1 MAADAEGDVTIQ
13 EIDSDVEFVCQ
24 PTFSVDMT
32 EELRS
37 EGKEVDGDDPERLEK
52 EMEPWPSLF
61 PPANPSPEFRKDTE
75 KAVAQAME
83 STDFA
88 RAITVYTEAM
98 RGGGSNPAML
108 STRAALLLKCKRPCA
123 AVRDC
128 TAAISI
134 NASMVKAYRIRGMSH
149 RRLGHW
155 KKAHR
160 DLTEAQNLKYDSE
173 MAEMLK
179 IVANRGKKVLA
190 SEPTKNSSP
199 GDARA
204 SRRKR
209 RSSPERKADTGMPIF
224 SDFPD
229 FPDFASSAP
238 KVSLPELTKGQ
249 AVVIV
254 GLEKAGH
261 LNGRRGVVE
270 REDPRPA
277 SKGRWEVE
285 VRMDGG
291 LLEIKSL
298 KRENIQT
305 LNKVDREAC
314 KAWAKAEK
322 AHKDA
327 RERKEQHE
335 EMQKYKSVVEAK
347 IGKLSLQDRARDLLR
362 TLGPEQALSVL
373 DRVEG
378 PGVTNINEFVVTQAK
393 LLLGQ
398 DSDSED
404 DAPPPPSKKAR

>member
-1 MAADAEGDVTIQ
+1 MAADAEGDVQIQ

-24 PTFSVDMT
+24 PTFTVDVT
-32 EELRS
+32 DELRS
-37 EGKEVDGDDPERLEK
+37 EGHDADGDDPERLQK
-52 EMEPWPSLF
+52 ETEPWPSLF
-61 PPANPSPEFRKDTE
+61 PPANPSLQFRQDTE

-83 STDFA
+83 SADFA

-128 TAAISI
+128 TAAIQI

-160 DLTEAQNLKYDSE
+160 DLTEAQNLKYDAE

-179 IVANRGKKVLA
+179 IVANRGKKVLEP
-190 SEPTKNSSP
+190 EPTKNSSP
-199 GDARA
+199 DARA

-209 RSSPERKADTGMPIF
+209 RSSPDRKADATSMPTF
-224 SDFPD
+224 DFPD
-229 FPDFASSAP
+229 FPEPMSSAP
-238 KVSLPELTKGQ
+238 QVSLPDLTKGQ

-291 LLEIKSL
+291 LLEVKSL

-335 EMQKYKSVVEAK
+335 EMQKYKNVVEAK
-347 IGKLSLQDRARDLLR
+347 IGKLALQDRARDLLR

-373 DRVEG
+373 DRCEG

-404 DAPPPPSKKAR
+404 DAPPPSKKAR

>member
-1 MAADAEGDVTIQ
+1 M
-13 EIDSDVEFVCQ
+13 
-24 PTFSVDMT
+24 
-32 EELRS
+32 
-37 EGKEVDGDDPERLEK
+37 
-52 EMEPWPSLF
+52 
-61 PPANPSPEFRKDTE
+61 
-75 KAVAQAME
+75 
-83 STDFA
+83 
-88 RAITVYTEAM
+88 
-98 RGGGSNPAML
+98 
-108 STRAALLLKCKRPCA
+108 
-123 AVRDC
+123 
-128 TAAISI
+128 
-134 NASMVKAYRIRGMSH
+134 
-149 RRLGHW
+149 
-155 KKAHR
+155 
-160 DLTEAQNLKYDSE
+160 
-173 MAEMLK
+173 
-179 IVANRGKKVLA
+179 
-190 SEPTKNSSP
+190 
-199 GDARA
+199 
-204 SRRKR
+204 
-209 RSSPERKADTGMPIF
+209 
-224 SDFPD
+224 
-229 FPDFASSAP
+229 
-238 KVSLPELTKGQ
+238 
-249 AVVIV
+249 VIV

-404 DAPPPPSKKAR
+404 DAPQPPSKKAR